1 MAGLEQIK
9 EAFMNHNNKI
19 IENMEEIMSMGKRH
33 WKMKATEYF
42 LYLPKF
48 FLLWLLLI
56 MMMGCGYIDKPETID
71 TVNVEFDNEETN
83 KPLELTE
90 LNDDVIDNEQNNIEK
105 TYAIYQFAL
114 EAYNNG
120 EYLDAYLNLKSIDEN
135 DLLQMPS
142 YEIGQIDEIIKLC
155 TTNFEELGANAFANG
170 DYNTSYQY
178 WNAVSEWNEFINKKC
193 YNCLCSGGI
202 YRMVQGVWYANEQ
215 IGDSYIKI
223 EGTNI
228 EVIGQ
233 DCMFLSPGHYT
244 YKIVFFD
251 ETGVAGS
258 LVLNDADV
266 IIQKGITGGQ
276 ILLYPS
282 NGHGEYSDRTKYQ
295 KYYND
300 VTIDNKDYTDNS
312 NKFGNNN
319 ENIVKKEPYI
329 GMTKEQ
335 LIDLSWGE
343 PEKKNVTE
351 FSFGKYEQWC
361 YSSYRYVYL
370 ENGVVTAIQ
379 YSE

>member
-1 MAGLEQIK
+1 MVISVIREI
-9 EAFMNHNNKI
+9 FMKHNDKI
-19 IENMEEIMSMGKRH
+19 IENVEVIMSKKKIPLENEGSRM
-33 WKMKATEYF
+33 F
-42 LYLPKF
+42 LYLPLCMRC
-48 FLLWLLLI
+48 FLLWLLIIL
-56 MMMGCGYIDKPETID
+56 MMGCGYMDKQETVD
-71 TVNVEFDNEETN
+71 TVNVEFDNDNNE
-83 KPLELTE
+83 K
-90 LNDDVIDNEQNNIEK
+90 NDIENV
-105 TYAIYQFAL
+105 YAIYQFAL

-142 YEIGQIDEIIKLC
+142 YEIGQIDEIINLC
-155 TTNFEELGANAFANG
+155 ITNFEELGANAFANG

-178 WNAVSEWNEFINKKC
+178 WNAVSEWKEFINKK
-193 YNCLCSGGI
+193 YYSCLCSGGI
-202 YRMVQGVWYANEQ
+202 YRKVQGVWYANEQ

-228 EVIGQ
+228 EVVGQ
-233 DCMFLSPGHYT
+233 DCMFLRPGHYT

-258 LVLNDADV
+258 LVINDADA
-266 IIQKGITGGQ
+266 IIQQGITGGQ
-276 ILLYPS
+276 ILLFPS
-282 NGHGEYSDRTKYQ
+282 DGHGKYSDRTEYQ

-300 VTIDNKDYTDNS
+300 VTIANKDNTDNS
-312 NKFGNNN
+312 NKYENNN
-319 ENIVKKEPYI
+319 ERIVKKDPCI
-329 GMTKEQ
+329 GMTEEE